1 MIVIAETAFNHEGD
15 FDYLLRL
22 IDAAADSGADMI
34 KFQVLINADE
44 FVSHGADSHGLITSW
59 CFTLEQWQQALDR
72 AESRGLRLF
81 LMPLD
86 TAAVALCERPS
97 VEFVEIH
104 SVSFNDQALID
115 AVQALPKTLAFGIGG
130 RTLEEVEYLVA
141 TYGEDRLLLMHGF
154 QAYPTDIEDVCFE
167 RINHL
172 CQRFPGV
179 RIGYADHSPPD
190 SDESLEACLMAYARG
205 LRIFEKHVTLE
216 AERTDAQAGLLPQA
230 MAHFVARMR
239 RFHRLGNPDAA
250 SWQPMTDAE
259 LVYRQRQKQVVA
271 AEAIE
276 AGQAFTRNNLM
287 LCMHTSA
294 GSHTRISDLLGQSA
308 TSSYRSGEVIDEPAA
323 D

>member
-1 MIVIAETAFNHEGD
+1 
-15 FDYLLRL
+15 
-22 IDAAADSGADMI
+22 
-34 KFQVLINADE
+34 
-44 FVSHGADSHGLITSW
+44 
-59 CFTLEQWQQALDR
+59 
-72 AESRGLRLF
+72 
-81 LMPLD
+81 
-86 TAAVALCERPS
+86 
-97 VEFVEIH
+97 
-104 SVSFNDQALID
+104 
-115 AVQALPKTLAFGIGG
+115 
-130 RTLEEVEYLVA
+130 
-141 TYGEDRLLLMHGF
+141 
-154 QAYPTDIEDVCFE
+154 
-167 RINHL
+167 
-172 CQRFPGV
+172 
-179 RIGYADHSPPD
+179 
-190 SDESLEACLMAYARG
+190 MAYARG